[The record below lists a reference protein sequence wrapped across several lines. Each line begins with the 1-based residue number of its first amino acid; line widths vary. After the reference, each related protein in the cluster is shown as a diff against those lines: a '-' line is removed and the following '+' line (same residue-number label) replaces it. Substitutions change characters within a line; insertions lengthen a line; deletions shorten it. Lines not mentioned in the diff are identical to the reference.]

1 MELRQKRT
9 EAGIS
14 LQEILPDCQIFG
26 ADSIQVSSCS
36 HDWNRLQPGDL
47 YVACAGMEKD
57 GHDHIPM
64 AIKKGAAAILSER
77 FVVADVPVCLVDD
90 TREAYGQICQY
101 LVGTPKDK
109 LKLIGV
115 TGTDG
120 KSITCQLIRSIL
132 HQSGIRCGMISSL
145 AYCDGFVYSKTSG
158 TTPSPPQMAEYLGE
172 LVANECEAAVIETS
186 SEGIAERRL
195 SGLEFDAC
203 VYTNVKKD
211 HLDSHGTLKNYR
223 KIKTRLLDRLKP
235 DGFAVLNADDKF
247 LGKWID
253 NIHCPTLTY
262 GTRNHAEIQAE
273 RIEQTVFGQT
283 FLIFAGNESIPVK
296 TPVVGDFFIRHCLA
310 AVTVGL
316 AFGLELEDVVRGIES
331 VERIPGRME
340 RLSSQH
346 PSSIFID
353 AAKTPSQLHGM
364 LRTLNSLPQEG
375 KTWCIFGGASGVSK
389 EQLAGLGTVA
399 ERHADH
405 TIISGV
411 DVHNESALEIAHE
424 ILDGYEDVAKA
435 HIIPNRAAAIEHV
448 LDNAAA
454 GDKILIAGLG
464 DQPTQFGY
472 YAELSMS
479 DRELCELWQ
488 EDRLALGEL
497 TRNYEDDLPISYSID
512 DYR

>member
-1 MELRQKRT
+1 
-9 EAGIS
+9 
-14 LQEILPDCQIFG
+14 
-26 ADSIQVSSCS
+26 
-36 HDWNRLQPGDL
+36 
-47 YVACAGMEKD
+47 
-57 GHDHIPM
+57 
-64 AIKKGAAAILSER
+64 
-77 FVVADVPVCLVDD
+77 
-90 TREAYGQICQY
+90 
-101 LVGTPKDK
+101 
-109 LKLIGV
+109 
-115 TGTDG
+115 
-120 KSITCQLIRSIL
+120 
-132 HQSGIRCGMISSL
+132 MISSL

-172 LVANECEAAVIETS
+172 LVANGCEAAVIESS

-223 KIKTRLLDRLKP
+223 KIKTRLLGRLKP

-454 GDKILIAGLG
+454 GDKILI
-464 DQPTQFGY
+464 
-472 YAELSMS
+472 EVLSEIIYSNDFDSLLRFYDTDGTTVMF
-479 DRELCELWQ
+479 E
-488 EDRLALGEL
+488 
-497 TRNYEDDLPISYSID
+497 NDDLEVNSSGVNNGGPYSMDAMLWNLPVDAAGRYFIEVD
-512 DYR
+512 SFGSGDSGNYDMVVAVARFQAIPEPSAILFLSAVLGSAAMRRRRRSSSC